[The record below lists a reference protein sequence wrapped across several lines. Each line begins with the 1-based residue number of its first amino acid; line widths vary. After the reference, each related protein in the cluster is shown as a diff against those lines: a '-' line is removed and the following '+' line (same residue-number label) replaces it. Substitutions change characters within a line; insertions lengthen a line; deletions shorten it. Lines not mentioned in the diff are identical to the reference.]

1 MIVIDPGHGGAD
13 PGAVGNGIV
22 EKDYNLLIS
31 NYMYDRFQDLN
42 IPAVSTRTT
51 DEEVS
56 PAERVNRILSAYGN
70 NKDVIVISNH
80 INAGGG
86 DGAEVIYALRNN
98 SVLSNLILEEIS
110 KEGQNIRKAYQRR
123 LPSDTSKD
131 YYFIHRETGVTEPVI
146 IEYGFLDNAADATQL
161 KNNWKDYAEAVVR
174 AISIYLNRPYVP
186 QPGESVYTVQKG
198 DSLYSIAR
206 KFNTTVDELK
216 RVNNLTTNSLNVG
229 QILKLPTEIETE
241 NYITYTVK
249 AGDNLYSIA
258 RTYNIPL
265 TNLIEFNNLTST
277 SLSVGQKIS
286 FQNGVFYGTGN
297 ILGYDYNKYTKTVS
311 INEEQAKTVK
321 FIFQSFL
328 DGKGTGE
335 IKFDLEKNGYLTATG
350 LKRWDT
356 ATVNRILRNSFYCGR
371 VVYRKVFVKDYLEQ
385 KKYKNNGEVEQI
397 VVEGKHQPL
406 ISKDDFDK
414 VQKILDDRVLIIKE
428 NAKVGIKS
436 HKSIW
441 GNKLQCECG
450 SKFSR
455 KVYHK
460 TNDNT
465 TYCFQCYKQKNMGSL
480 KKRLSKGLDIE
491 GACDIPM
498 LQEWKLDLMGSVIF
512 DLIWVDKEKIINMAN
527 ALIDE
532 FITSEDESNEYLEE
546 ISDIKRKIDNLNEKL
561 DKLIDMYLNNTINK
575 DKYIEKKNEL
585 EYDLELLSSKKK
597 ELESKC
603 SVPKSSIEMKLRG
616 LKQNIIDNLNYNETK
631 VSDEML
637 DSFVDKII
645 VKKDRFEWKFN
656 FLSNIKEQSG
666 EESYD
671 EVYLTSINIT
681 QDDASE
687 FFSKQGIFKNYKKI
701 IEPIRVDIYI

>member
-1 MIVIDPGHGGAD
+1 MKRRVAIYA
-13 PGAVGNGIV
+13 
-22 EKDYNLLIS
+22 
-31 NYMYDRFQDLN
+31 R
-42 IPAVSTRTT
+42 VSTEHEAQLSALENQVQYYDDIMNQHPDWELYKRYI
-51 DEEVS
+51 DEGITGTSVKKRKNFMRMIQDAEAGMFDLIITREVS
-56 PAERVNRILSAYGN
+56 RFA
-70 NKDVIVISNH
+70 
-80 INAGGG
+80 
-86 DGAEVIYALRNN
+86 RN
-98 SVLSNLILEEIS
+98 
-110 KEGQNIRKAYQRR
+110 
-123 LPSDTSKD
+123 
-131 YYFIHRETGVTEPVI
+131 
-146 IEYGFLDNAADATQL
+146 
-161 KNNWKDYAEAVVR
+161 
-174 AISIYLNRPYVP
+174 
-186 QPGESVYTVQKG
+186 
-198 DSLYSIAR
+198 
-206 KFNTTVDELK
+206 TVDTLQETRKLKKLGVEVYFTEDNIWTFNDEDGELK
-216 RVNNLTTNSLNVG
+216 LTIMATLAQNESKKIS
-229 QILKLPTEIETE
+229 QR
-241 NYITYTVK
+241 VK
-249 AGDNLYSIA
+249 A
-258 RTYNIPL
+258 
-265 TNLIEFNNLTST
+265 
-277 SLSVGQKIS
+277 GQKIS

-527 ALIDE
+527 GLIDE

-585 EYDLELLSSKKK
+585 EYDLELLSAKKK

-603 SVPKSSIEMKLRG
+603 SVPKSSIEMKLRV

-631 VSDEML
+631 VSDEIL

>member
-1 MIVIDPGHGGAD
+1 MKRRVAIYA
-13 PGAVGNGIV
+13 
-22 EKDYNLLIS
+22 
-31 NYMYDRFQDLN
+31 R
-42 IPAVSTRTT
+42 VSTEHEAQLSALENQVQYYDDIMNQHPDWELYKRYI
-51 DEEVS
+51 DEGITGTSVKKRKNFMRMIQDAEAGMFDLIITREVS
-56 PAERVNRILSAYGN
+56 RFA
-70 NKDVIVISNH
+70 
-80 INAGGG
+80 
-86 DGAEVIYALRNN
+86 RN
-98 SVLSNLILEEIS
+98 
-110 KEGQNIRKAYQRR
+110 
-123 LPSDTSKD
+123 
-131 YYFIHRETGVTEPVI
+131 
-146 IEYGFLDNAADATQL
+146 
-161 KNNWKDYAEAVVR
+161 
-174 AISIYLNRPYVP
+174 
-186 QPGESVYTVQKG
+186 
-198 DSLYSIAR
+198 
-206 KFNTTVDELK
+206 TVDTLQETRKLKKLGVEVYFTEDNIWTFNDEDGELK
-216 RVNNLTTNSLNVG
+216 LTIMATLAQNESKKIS
-229 QILKLPTEIETE
+229 QR
-241 NYITYTVK
+241 VK
-249 AGDNLYSIA
+249 A
-258 RTYNIPL
+258 
-265 TNLIEFNNLTST
+265 
-277 SLSVGQKIS
+277 GQKIS

-356 ATVNRILRNSFYCGR
+356 ATVNRILRNPFYCGR

-575 DKYIEKKNEL
+575 DKYIKKKNEL

>member
-1 MIVIDPGHGGAD
+1 MKRRVAIYA
-13 PGAVGNGIV
+13 
-22 EKDYNLLIS
+22 
-31 NYMYDRFQDLN
+31 R
-42 IPAVSTRTT
+42 VSTEHEAQLSALENQVQYYDDIMNQHPDWELYKRYI
-51 DEEVS
+51 DEGITGTSVKKRKNFMRMIQDAEAGMFDLIITREVS
-56 PAERVNRILSAYGN
+56 RFA
-70 NKDVIVISNH
+70 
-80 INAGGG
+80 
-86 DGAEVIYALRNN
+86 RN
-98 SVLSNLILEEIS
+98 
-110 KEGQNIRKAYQRR
+110 
-123 LPSDTSKD
+123 
-131 YYFIHRETGVTEPVI
+131 
-146 IEYGFLDNAADATQL
+146 
-161 KNNWKDYAEAVVR
+161 
-174 AISIYLNRPYVP
+174 
-186 QPGESVYTVQKG
+186 
-198 DSLYSIAR
+198 
-206 KFNTTVDELK
+206 TVDTLQETRKLKKLGVEVYFTEDNIWTFNDEDGELK
-216 RVNNLTTNSLNVG
+216 LTIMATLAQNESKKIS
-229 QILKLPTEIETE
+229 QR
-241 NYITYTVK
+241 VK
-249 AGDNLYSIA
+249 A
-258 RTYNIPL
+258 
-265 TNLIEFNNLTST
+265 
-277 SLSVGQKIS
+277 GQKIS

-385 KKYKNNGEVEQI
+385 KKYKNNGEVEKI

-527 ALIDE
+527 GLIDE

-603 SVPKSSIEMKLRG
+603 SVPKSSIEMKLRV